1 MIRVVQQGAAWS
13 VVRDGQLMRE
23 GAGAAVHK
31 TREQAERH
39 AARLAAKWHEPVHGT
54 EGAAPSVPAPSSPVG
69 DDDQALQR
77 IETSAASP
85 VVTPGPNDD

>member
-1 MIRVVQQGAAWS
+1 MIRVVQQGAAWT

-39 AARLAAKWHEPVHGT
+39 AARLAAKLHEPVHGAQ
-54 EGAAPSVPAPSSPVG
+54 GAASIAAATSSPVA
-69 DDDQALQR
+69 DADRALQR

-85 VVTPGPNDD
+85 VVTPEPPDA

>member
-1 MIRVVQQGAAWS
+1 MIRVVQQGAAWT

-39 AARLAAKWHEPVHGT
+39 AARLAAKLHEPVQAT
-54 EGAAPSVPAPSSPVG
+54 QAAASSASPVA
-69 DDDQALQR
+69 DADRALQR

-85 VVTPGPNDD
+85 VVTPEWPDA